1 MVLTPTLRWP
11 HFKVPEMQADAL
23 RRKGNSNADSMVQH
37 KLQQTVVAHYVRLVP
52 VDWNPSGRIGLRLE
66 MYGCPYISDV
76 AHLDGR
82 SALLYA
88 LSPAPGPGHAPG
100 RAPRPPPAPRLTVL
114 SLQFKT
120 LRNTGTVLHAWAPG
134 GHGFS
139 LSLER
144 GRLLLRLQLPGA
156 EVSPGGQQQ
165 QQQHQLAVGS
175 LLDDQHWHRVRV
187 EHFRAH
193 LNMTVDSNTR
203 QTHVP
208 TQLTLWDIQQGNV
221 TFSCAEPLSIAT
233 TFAVPHVERRRAAVD
248 VPPARRPGAEEE
260 DEEVWLYLRKARLHL
275 ESRRA
280 RGSTTLELGAG
291 QYS

>member
-1 MVLTPTLRWP
+1 MSCMKLTASFTQLCTGLCRQGP
-11 HFKVPEMQADAL
+11 
-23 RRKGNSNADSMVQH
+23 RRPK
-37 KLQQTVVAHYVRLVP
+37 
-52 VDWNPSGRIGLRLE
+52 
-66 MYGCPYISDV
+66 
-76 AHLDGR
+76 
-82 SALLYA
+82 
-88 LSPAPGPGHAPG
+88 
-100 RAPRPPPAPRLTVL
+100 
-114 SLQFKT
+114 
-120 LRNTGTVLHAWAPG
+120 
-134 GHGFS
+134 
-139 LSLER
+139 
-144 GRLLLRLQLPGA
+144 GA

-233 TFAVPHVERRRAAVD
+233 TFAGSQSFLRLPGVMVARPPGVMSVGLQFRTWNAAGLLLTFRL
-248 VPPARRPGAEEE
+248 PAGPGAEEE

-275 ESRRA
+275 ESRRNGLT
-280 RGSTTLELGAG
+280 RVNPKRLSQSISVNDCRRL
-291 QYS
+291 